1 MKIKLNK
8 NHTSKFLNKDNL
20 DRFYTKSSVVDNLL
34 KEITLEDYDVVV
46 EPAAGTGSWSSKIEE
61 CIAIDIEPKHSD
73 IMKGNFLEDDFLFD
87 EMKKEKR
94 ILVIGNPP
102 FGRGGSKAI
111 KFINKAAEFADTIA
125 FILPRSFRKES
136 RQRRVDKNFWLIK
149 DVDLFEESCFIF
161 EDEDYF
167 APCVFQIWQR
177 SNEERDTTIKKV
189 EPVGFSYPNVMNYKI
204 KYGKFYDKKKQ
215 MIIGVL
221 REYIEEANANLVV
234 RRVGGAAGT
243 AYMDKI
249 EERSIPPNY
258 FLWVDNPKEIAESI
272 NKHKFNIHD
281 TVGPQS
287 LTKGELT
294 TFINDLILKKY
305 KGNQ

>member
-1 MKIKLNK
+1 MKIKFNK

-73 IMKGNFLEDDFLFD
+73 IMKGNFLEDNFLFD
-87 EMKKEKR
+87 EMKKENR

-102 FGRGGSKAI
+102 FGRGGSNAI

-149 DVDLFEESCFIF
+149 DIDLFEESCFIF

-189 EPVGFSYPNVMNYKI
+189 EPVGFSYVK
-204 KYGKFYDKKKQ
+204 
-215 MIIGVL
+215 
-221 REYIEEANANLVV
+221 REHANLVV
-234 RRVGGAAGT
+234 RRVGGAAGKAYT
-243 AYMDKI
+243 AKI

-258 FLWVDNPKEIAESI
+258 FLWVENSNEIAKLI
-272 NKHKFNIHD
+272 NNHDFNIHD
-281 TVGPQS
+281 TVGPES
-287 LTKGELT
+287 LTKAELT
-294 TFINDLILKKY
+294 IFLNHLTSKEI
-305 KGNQ
+305 

>member
-1 MKIKLNK
+1 MAERQNP
-8 NHTSKFLNKDNL
+8 TSKFLNKDNL

-73 IMKGNFLEDDFLFD
+73 IMKGNFLEDDFLFN
-87 EMKKEKR
+87 EMKKENR

-102 FGRGGSKAI
+102 FGRGGNKAI

-136 RQRRVDKNFWLIK
+136 RQRRVDKNFWLVK

-167 APCVFQIWQR
+167 VPCVFQIWQR

-189 EPVGFSYPNVMNYKI
+189 EPVGFSYVK
-204 KYGKFYDKKKQ
+204 
-215 MIIGVL
+215 
-221 REYIEEANANLVV
+221 REHANLVV

-243 AYMDKI
+243 AYTDKI

-258 FLWVDNPKEIAESI
+258 FLWVENSKEIAKLI
-272 NKHKFNIHD
+272 NTHDFNIHD
-281 TVGPQS
+281 TVGPES
-287 LTKGELT
+287 LTKAELT
-294 TFINDLILKKY
+294 IFLNHLTSKEI
-305 KGNQ
+305 